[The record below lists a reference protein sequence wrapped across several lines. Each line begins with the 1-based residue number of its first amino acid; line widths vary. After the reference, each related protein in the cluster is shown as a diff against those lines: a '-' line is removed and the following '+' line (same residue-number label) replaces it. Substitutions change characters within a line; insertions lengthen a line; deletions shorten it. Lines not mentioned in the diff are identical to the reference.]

1 MIKVETRT
9 VVNLARAIPG
19 ERFTFQ
25 GQDYTVEALD
35 RYRNDAGRECCAV
48 TVSAFCAT
56 CGALYEHTTRRRPKW
71 LPKNCGRDHRPTPV
85 HAKPTR
91 QSATSSQGEPTQAAQ
106 PISGQHDAD
115 REAKPSRDPA
125 ERPET

>member
-1 MIKVETRT
+1 MGLIATIHKGTRSPQEAT
-9 VVNLARAIPG
+9 ERSGRGKARAEARDASQAKG
-19 ERFTFQ
+19 E
-25 GQDYTVEALD
+25 
-35 RYRNDAGRECCAV
+35 
-48 TVSAFCAT
+48 
-56 CGALYEHTTRRRPKW
+56 
-71 LPKNCGRDHRPTPV
+71 
-85 HAKPTR
+85 R

>member
-1 MIKVETRT
+1 MGLIAT
-9 VVNLARAIPG
+9 ARRGTTAS
-19 ERFTFQ
+19 
-25 GQDYTVEALD
+25 QDAPQRHAKGAARVEA
-35 RYRNDAGRECCAV
+35 RDA
-48 TVSAFCAT
+48 SQAT
-56 CGALYEHTTRRRPKW
+56 G
-71 LPKNCGRDHRPTPV
+71 
-85 HAKPTR
+85 TR

>member
-1 MIKVETRT
+1 MALIATIHKGTRSPQDAPKRPGKGA
-9 VVNLARAIPG
+9 AR
-19 ERFTFQ
+19 
-25 GQDYTVEALD
+25 VEA
-35 RYRNDAGRECCAV
+35 RDA
-48 TVSAFCAT
+48 SQAT
-56 CGALYEHTTRRRPKW
+56 G
-71 LPKNCGRDHRPTPV
+71 
-85 HAKPTR
+85 TR

>member
-1 MIKVETRT
+1 MALIATIHKGTRSPQDAPQRHAKGA
-9 VVNLARAIPG
+9 AR
-19 ERFTFQ
+19 
-25 GQDYTVEALD
+25 VEA
-35 RYRNDAGRECCAV
+35 RDA
-48 TVSAFCAT
+48 SQAT
-56 CGALYEHTTRRRPKW
+56 G
-71 LPKNCGRDHRPTPV
+71 
-85 HAKPTR
+85 TR